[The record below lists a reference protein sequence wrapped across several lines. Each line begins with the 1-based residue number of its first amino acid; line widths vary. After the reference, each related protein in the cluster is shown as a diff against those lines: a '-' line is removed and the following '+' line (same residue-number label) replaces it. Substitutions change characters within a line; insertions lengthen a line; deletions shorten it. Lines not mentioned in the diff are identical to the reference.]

1 MLHLCCVHKITSLV
15 CLALTALTSCS
26 RQKTM
31 SRDELQS
38 NLRSAESLA
47 AETSTFIDYVRQN
60 RATDQ
65 YAKGHA
71 EYLLSAVGRIATEL
85 HQARPPADGAPESR
99 KAVRKWMLSLRSLAS
114 YACVSVTRMNLPA
127 NSMELPLS
135 ATPFK
140 WRFPRYEKS
149 AGAHAGN
156 HDGPGRLR

>member
-85 HQARPPADGAPESR
+85 HQARPPADGAPEFAQGRTQVDALAAELSILR
-99 KAVRKWMLSLRSLAS
+99 MRIGHSDELAREQHGIAAIRNALQVAVSSL
-114 YACVSVTRMNLPA
+114 
-127 NSMELPLS
+127 
-135 ATPFK
+135 
-140 WRFPRYEKS
+140 
-149 AGAHAGN
+149 
-156 HDGPGRLR
+156 